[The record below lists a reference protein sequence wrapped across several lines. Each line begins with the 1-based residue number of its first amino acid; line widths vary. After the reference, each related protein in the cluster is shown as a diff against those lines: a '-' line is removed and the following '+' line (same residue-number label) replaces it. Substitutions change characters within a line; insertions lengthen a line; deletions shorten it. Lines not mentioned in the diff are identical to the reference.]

1 MNYLTEFN
9 EVIATIV
16 AAKSYR
22 KSKGIRMNNNEIEK
36 DSITVRIIDFMV
48 LGGSFYLA
56 CFLLS
61 IPVASNLFIQT
72 FMYACIVLLAVT
84 IGKRCLS
91 STLTSAGRVVQ
102 MVIINATGLFIGA
115 IIMLLFG
122 YIFPELGGFAVA
134 VVLASVMAFFV
145 FGTLSP
151 LLKSDGHSL
160 L

>member
-1 MNYLTEFN
+1 
-9 EVIATIV
+9 
-16 AAKSYR
+16 
-22 KSKGIRMNNNEIEK
+22 MNNNEIEK

-61 IPVASNLFIQT
+61 IPVASNLFIQA

-91 STLTSAGRVVQ
+91 STLTSAGRVVK
-102 MVIINATGLFIGA
+102 MAIINATGLFIGA

-122 YIFPELGGFAVA
+122 NIFPELGGFAVA